1 MQFLR
6 LALVEKEDTTLT
18 EEDFYESSR
27 PTLQD
32 KKKKPL
38 SDLMEIFHY
47 ENEPC
52 PRLILIVGS
61 PGEY

>member
-1 MQFLR
+1 M
-6 LALVEKEDTTLT
+6 EKEDTTLRD
-18 EEDFYESSR
+18 EDFHEFTR
-27 PTLQD
+27 LTLQDHSD

-38 SDLMEIFHY
+38 SDLKDIFHY

-52 PRLILIVGS
+52 PRLILIMGG